1 MNEIL
6 FFLFS
11 FLTIFLSIK
20 LSVYSDIL
28 SSIYGA
34 SLIGGILL
42 AGVTALPE
50 FVTSISS
57 IYFNNPYLAIGDIYG
72 ANLFNIFM
80 ISFFDIIFLNKRLY
94 FNVNRKYIFIY
105 LILIINYFVMI
116 YFKNYASLIIIF
128 IYILYLIFISKIKLD
143 DSSSVKSKP
152 KNLILKLVLVIILL
166 MLSSILLTFIVNKI
180 TIKYSFIAS
189 SIFGAIL
196 LGITTSLPEVITF
209 YTLLKLDNYDLA
221 LSNIIGSNVFNLLV
235 LAITSFFINNNIYNF
250 IDDKSFTILILNII
264 FSFISIILIS
274 RKRKSRNKYFYV
286 LPSVIMLIIY
296 ILSWFMNFVY

>member
-1 MNEIL
+1 
-6 FFLFS
+6 
-11 FLTIFLSIK
+11 
-20 LSVYSDIL
+20 
-28 SSIYGA
+28 
-34 SLIGGILL
+34 
-42 AGVTALPE
+42 
-50 FVTSISS
+50 
-57 IYFNNPYLAIGDIYG
+57 
-72 ANLFNIFM
+72 
-80 ISFFDIIFLNKRLY
+80 
-94 FNVNRKYIFIY
+94 
-105 LILIINYFVMI
+105 
-116 YFKNYASLIIIF
+116 
-128 IYILYLIFISKIKLD
+128 
-143 DSSSVKSKP
+143 
-152 KNLILKLVLVIILL
+152 

-264 FSFISIILIS
+264 FSFISIILIL
-274 RKRKSRNKYFYV
+274 RKRKNRNKHFYV

-296 ILSWFMNFVY
+296 ILFWFMNFVY